1 MALFLWV
8 GFAGAASCESD
19 RIPVSLGFA
28 LAEFVIQHAAPFRQF
43 LIQGITHDGKVFRP
57 SDWAERLCGVMS
69 SFRPAGQR
77 SVQGAHLQ
85 FSPYVHP
92 VMVGNVKCV
101 AVDERLDALEPM
113 AMEFVRNFAR
123 DNGLPFVEICLVPEP
138 DISATRPVPAE

>member
-1 MALFLWV
+1 
-8 GFAGAASCESD
+8 
-19 RIPVSLGFA
+19 
-28 LAEFVIQHAAPFRQF
+28 
-43 LIQGITHDGKVFRP
+43 
-57 SDWAERLCGVMS
+57 MS
-69 SFRPAGQR
+69 SFRPVGQR

-92 VMVGNVKCV
+92 VMVGGVKCV

-138 DISATRPVPAE
+138 SVSATRPEPSV